1 MPINRYFLS
10 DFVTVQ
16 RQSFFELLEKGLIE
30 EFAKRN
36 PITNG
41 RKDYSFFF
49 YPEYYILTRPEYKP
63 HEAIL
68 KNKSYTSKL
77 FVPVQITNKKHKQ
90 IVLKWV
96 YIGNIPLMTK
106 RGHFILNGAA
116 RVIVN
121 QILRS
126 PGIYYQQKIYENY
139 EDNQGSKS
147 PVRAA
152 QDDETGEGSSLQPVN
167 TYKRFY
173 CDLICM
179 RGSWLRIEMDKEKNI
194 WAQMKKGP
202 KIPIYWF
209 LLAMGLSEKVI
220 LKSIMDPQKVLGNLE
235 RNKAVPKLSKK
246 NKKDLTIAR
255 SAMQADETLK
265 STGEDKKNLE
275 IKQDLIVADSLNE
288 SNSQAYKTTNLFSR
302 EAREGTREGTKG
314 ALTGFPHDLKN
325 EGEENSVNKINEV
338 NFVSEFSNK
347 SVKNDYIEEDNEK
360 AIKTNASTSSKKQN
374 YPYLKNTPEAWQA
387 IYTLLHSK
395 TKISNVSKT
404 KDKSDQGPQGS
415 PSRIRLE
422 KPGLAREGSRAIA
435 RSGIRGD
442 ETLKS
447 ARTDKNKDSI
457 INETFGDTKFPGR
470 LGHRPSALDPMGP
483 GPSPSRAMPVRALSK
498 GKNLTELGRQWL
510 YNRFMNPRSYD
521 LGKQGRIAFN
531 KKLGLTIASHQL
543 TLTGLDVLY
552 ATDYL
557 IKVEKGIFNTD
568 DIDHLKNRRVRTSG
582 ELIQIQIGVGL
593 VRLEKFIRYN
603 ENMLEGKRKEL
614 IQKTTPPPQL
624 TREGTEDNLK
634 SDSKVSSTQN
644 FIKRRFTIARSA
656 IRANETREL
665 TRKQPSLVN
674 FSSKKDITSDSR
686 PSRVDPKGRVSS
698 PSRAM
703 PVRALL
709 GSPSGDSQQLKSLTS
724 SSIINNKAFNSAIRE
739 FFGTSP
745 LSQFMDQI
753 NPLAELTHKRRLSS
767 MGPGGVTRDTATLAI
782 RGIHPTHYGRI
793 CPIETPEGKNTGLV
807 NSMTTY
813 ARVNSS
819 GILES
824 PFYKVYKGQVQK
836 NTGMYYLNA
845 EQEEKIKLA
854 AADLYVSPIG
864 FIPKAMIPARIA
876 ETFTKISRSSVQY
889 IGVSP
894 LQMISIAA
902 SLIPFLEHDDANRAL
917 MGSNMQRQ
925 AVPLIRH
932 ERPIVGTGLEG
943 RAVSDSGHVIQ
954 SRYSGLVTYVSAKKI
969 IVSI

>member
-16 RQSFFELLEKGLIE
+16 RQSFFDLLEKGLIE
-30 EFAKRN
+30 EFGKRN

-41 RKDYSFFF
+41 KKDYSFFF

-63 HEAIL
+63 HEAII

-77 FVPVQITNKKHKQ
+77 YVPVQITNKKHKQ
-90 IVLKWV
+90 IILKWV

-126 PGIYYQQKIYENY
+126 PGIYYQEKIYENY

-147 PVRAA
+147 NT
-152 QDDETGEGSSLQPVN
+152 QENDSLTGEGSSLQPVN

-220 LKSIMDPQKVLGNLE
+220 IKSIMDPQKVLGNLE
-235 RNKAVPKLSKK
+235 RNKTDKFGTRDFLSRSESKK
-246 NKKDLTIAR
+246 NNNEITEDFTI
-255 SAMQADETLK
+255 T
-265 STGEDKKNLE
+265 
-275 IKQDLIVADSLNE
+275 DSLN
-288 SNSQAYKTTNLFSR
+288 SPN
-302 EAREGTREGTKG
+302 
-314 ALTGFPHDLKN
+314 LKN
-325 EGEENSVNKINEV
+325 QDNIVND
-338 NFVSEFSNK
+338 FA
-347 SVKNDYIEEDNEK
+347 EEDNEK
-360 AIKTNASTSSKKQN
+360 SIKTTRSISSKKQN
-374 YPYLKNTPEAWQA
+374 YAYLKNPPEAWQA

-395 TKISNVSKT
+395 TKMSNDLKN
-404 KDKSDQGPQGS
+404 KDKSNQKDVENLLITDITKDNKTKGS
-415 PSRIRLE
+415 LE
-422 KPGLAREGSRAIA
+422 E
-435 RSGIRGD
+435 
-442 ETLKS
+442 
-447 ARTDKNKDSI
+447 
-457 INETFGDTKFPGR
+457 TKFSKVRSPDGR
-470 LGHRPSALDPMGP
+470 NNGRTS
-483 GPSPSRAMPVRALSK
+483 

-603 ENMLEGKRKEL
+603 ETMIDSKRKEL
-614 IQKTTPPPQL
+614 IEKINPQIPYSFRL
-624 TREGTEDNLK
+624 GSLENETVSEGEVLSKGSSSGRPHGRISK
-634 SDSKVSSTQN
+634 SDSKVYNSSIEKSRN
-644 FIKRRFTIARSA
+644 RVPGINKKRSFHSPDFAIK
-656 IRANETREL
+656 NNL
-665 TRKQPSLVN
+665 SLQ
-674 FSSKKDITSDSR
+674 KDIT
-686 PSRVDPKGRVSS
+686 P
-698 PSRAM
+698 
-703 PVRALL
+703 
-709 GSPSGDSQQLKSLTS
+709 QLKIKNLTS

-813 ARVNSS
+813 AMVNSS

-845 EQEEKIKLA
+845 EQEEKIRLA
-854 AADLYVSPIG
+854 AADLFVSPIG
-864 FIPKAMIPARIA
+864 FLPKAMIPARIA

-954 SRYSGLVTYVSAKKI
+954 SKYSGLVTYVSAKKI
-969 IVSI
+969 IVSKPRC

>member
-1 MPINRYFLS
+1 MPIHRYFLS

-30 EFAKRN
+30 EFSKRN
-36 PITNG
+36 PITNAK
-41 RKDYSFFF
+41 KDYSFFF

-63 HEAIL
+63 QEAII

-77 FVPVQITNKKHKQ
+77 FVPVQITNKNQKQ
-90 IVLKWV
+90 IILKWV

-139 EDNQGSKS
+139 EDRQGSK
-147 PVRAA
+147 PNANE
-152 QDDETGEGSSLQPVN
+152 DDSTKEDDSSTQPVN

-202 KIPIYWF
+202 KIPVYWF

-220 LKSIMDPQKVLGNLE
+220 MKSIMDPQKVFGNLE
-235 RNKAVPKLSKK
+235 KNSKK
-246 NKKDLTIAR
+246 SNLKKKEKITSPILH
-255 SAMQADETLK
+255 QEN
-265 STGEDKKNLE
+265 TGISKE
-275 IKQDLIVADSLNE
+275 IQGISFDM
-288 SNSQAYKTTNLFSR
+288 
-302 EAREGTREGTKG
+302 
-314 ALTGFPHDLKN
+314 
-325 EGEENSVNKINEV
+325 EENSSTQNSSTPNTSKKLNS
-338 NFVSEFSNK
+338 NFKSNDVSEFNQTTEMK
-347 SVKNDYIEEDNEK
+347 EQK
-360 AIKTNASTSSKKQN
+360 KTTESSFSKKQN
-374 YPYLKNTPEAWQA
+374 YPYLKNTPEAWKA
-387 IYTLLHSK
+387 IYILLHSK
-395 TKISNVSKT
+395 TKSSNSTKT
-404 KDKSDQGPQGS
+404 QNKSAVKDKTDTNEDRNTKGP
-415 PSRIRLE
+415 
-422 KPGLAREGSRAIA
+422 
-435 RSGIRGD
+435 
-442 ETLKS
+442 
-447 ARTDKNKDSI
+447 
-457 INETFGDTKFPGR
+457 
-470 LGHRPSALDPMGP
+470 
-483 GPSPSRAMPVRALSK
+483 V
-498 GKNLTELGRQWL
+498 KNLTELGRQWL
-510 YNRFMNPRSYD
+510 FNRFMNPRSYD
-521 LGKQGRIAFN
+521 LGKQGRVAFN
-531 KKLGLTIASHQL
+531 KKLGLSIASNQL

-557 IKVEKGIFNTD
+557 VKVEKGIYKTD

-603 ENMLEGKRKEL
+603 EIMLEGKRKEL
-614 IQKTTPPPQL
+614 NNIESSVSRPQFL
-624 TREGTEDNLK
+624 DKKRSFHSFELLRPKIDSNLSSKK
-634 SDSKVSSTQN
+634 SNKFLQDKVSSAKGKILQP
-644 FIKRRFTIARSA
+644 FVFDKR
-656 IRANETREL
+656 
-665 TRKQPSLVN
+665 
-674 FSSKKDITSDSR
+674 SDEEKISR
-686 PSRVDPKGRVSS
+686 YQK
-698 PSRAM
+698 M
-703 PVRALL
+703 
-709 GSPSGDSQQLKSLTS
+709 KNLTS

-864 FIPKAMIPARIA
+864 FLPKAMIPARIA
-876 ETFTKISRSSVQY
+876 ETFTKISRSSVQF

-894 LQMISIAA
+894 LQMVSIAA

-932 ERPIVGTGLEG
+932 QRPIVGTGLES

-954 SRYSGLVTYVSAKKI
+954 SKFSGLVTYVSAKKI
-969 IVSI
+969 VVSV